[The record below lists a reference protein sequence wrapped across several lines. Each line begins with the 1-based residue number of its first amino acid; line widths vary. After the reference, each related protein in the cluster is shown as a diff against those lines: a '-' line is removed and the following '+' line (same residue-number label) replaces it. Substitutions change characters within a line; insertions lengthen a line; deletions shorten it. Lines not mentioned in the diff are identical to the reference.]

1 VSECDGLGPTTTK
14 QVRERAMPSQRKAV
28 REMGTG
34 MGRDGETERRKDGQ
48 AWSAEA
54 TMTSVQCAAC
64 SVQRAASVLT

>member
-1 VSECDGLGPTTTK
+1 
-14 QVRERAMPSQRKAV
+14 MPSQRKAV